1 MYYSTIH
8 SYGWIVLF
16 CAGIRV
22 IFYTDL
28 HNVDEDE
35 TTISSQN
42 GEWRDDV
49 FTGITRR
56 NLCDSSSNVHSHVAY
71 ERRHWKLIK
80 YYTDRHDVD
89 EDETSI
95 SLLGGNWAEST
106 TGIMCRGMNN
116 LLFTLGP
123 AVASSDMKNSHSYTD
138 WHTVDED
145 LRTISN
151 QGGWWIDNDLTGVE
165 DRDLYHSHT
174 SAFDTV
180 ASKKIIYLPPIQEG
194 GIR

>member
-1 MYYSTIH
+1 MIAIVYYSTIH

-138 WHTVDED
+138 YHNVDED
-145 LRTISN
+145 VLTVSE
-151 QGGWWIDNDLTGVE
+151 QGGFWTSETGAGIAY
-165 DRDLYHSHT
+165 LYINFSPNT
-174 SAFDTV
+174 ASDGV
-180 ASKKIIYLPPIQEG
+180 ASYV
-194 GIR
+194 